1 MSTSSLGPGNQAL
14 TPVGVF
20 STQAAASLLAGPFV
34 PLAASGAIPV
44 QPGRY
49 VITKAGTAALTLAAP
64 IAGAQDGVLIEITSL
79 TANAHTITTP
89 NAGDIQDGN
98 ASGFNTVMTFNAKK
112 GASCLLCAYQGV
124 WYVQSEIGCAL
135 SS

>member
-1 MSTSSLGPGNQAL
+1 MSTGPGNQL
-14 TPVGVF
+14 VTPVGVF
-20 STQAAASLLAGPFV
+20 GQQAAASLLAGPFV
-34 PLAASGAIPV
+34 ALSASGAINPH

-49 VITKAGTAALTLAAP
+49 AITKAGVAALTLAAP
-64 IAGAQDGVLIEITSL
+64 TAGADDGILIEITST
-79 TANAHTITTP
+79 TAYAHTITTP
-89 NAGDIQDGN
+89 AAGDIQDGN
-98 ASGFNTVMTFNAKK
+98 NNGYDTVMTFNAHK